1 MGSFVTRK
9 TLEKLGPIFGGAK
22 RKLKKA
28 VRNKPLNTA
37 QQRNVNNAMD
47 TFDDLM
53 ADQNLDI
60 KGASKS
66 SALIGNQRMNRAIQR
81 IAEGKTQTQTDAV
94 NALLQSAGVGFAVG
108 VDATSRKK
116 NTTTKSTTKKKP
128 PLPKSKPKTKTPPL
142 PKKKPAPL
150 PKKKPPLRTRVGMAK
165 K

>member
-1 MGSFVTRK
+1 MDRIPKAFFRA
-9 TLEKLGPIFGGAK
+9 AK
-22 RKLKKA
+22 GKLKKA

-53 ADQNLDI
+53 ADQNLNI
-60 KGASKS
+60 KGASKP
-66 SALIGNQRMNRAIQR
+66 SALIGNKRMNRAIQR

-116 NTTTKSTTKKKP
+116 TTTKSTTKKKP
-128 PLPKSKPKTKTPPL
+128 PLPRSKPKRKTPPL
-142 PKKKPAPL
+142 PKKKPT
-150 PKKKPPLRTRVGMAK
+150 LRTRVGMAK

>member
-1 MGSFVTRK
+1 MAALTKALIRAARG
-9 TLEKLGPIFGGAK
+9 
-22 RKLKKA
+22 KLKKA

-53 ADQNLDI
+53 ADQNLNI
-60 KGASKS
+60 KGATKP
-66 SALIGNQRMNRAIQR
+66 SALIGNQRMNRAINR

-116 NTTTKSTTKKKP
+116 TTTKSTTKKKP
-128 PLPKSKPKTKTPPL
+128 PLPRSKPKTKTPPL

-150 PKKKPPLRTRVGMAK
+150 PKKKPTLRTRVGMAK

>member
-9 TLEKLGPIFGGAK
+9 TLEKLGPIFGSAK

-47 TFDDLM
+47 TFDDFM
-53 ADQNLDI
+53 ADQNLNI
-60 KGASKS
+60 EGASKP
-66 SALIGNQRMNRAIQR
+66 SALIGNKRMNRAIQR

-116 NTTTKSTTKKKP
+116 TTTKSTTKKKP
-128 PLPKSKPKTKTPPL
+128 PLPRSKPKRKTPPL

-150 PKKKPPLRTRVGMAK
+150 PKKKPTLRTRVGMAK

>member
-1 MGSFVTRK
+1 MDRIPKAFFRA
-9 TLEKLGPIFGGAK
+9 AK
-22 RKLKKA
+22 GKLKKA

-37 QQRNVNNAMD
+37 QQRNVNNAME

-53 ADQNLDI
+53 ADQNLNI
-60 KGASKS
+60 KGATKP

-108 VDATSRKK
+108 ADTVGGKK
-116 NTTTKSTTKKKP
+116 TTTKSKTKKKP
-128 PLPKSKPKTKTPPL
+128 PLPRSKPKRKTPPL
-142 PKKKPAPL
+142 PKKKPT
-150 PKKKPPLRTRVGMAK
+150 LRTRVGMAK